1 MSDDAF
7 FDTSFE
13 SKEIEI
19 EANLVSIGDDI
30 NIIEKNPALK
40 RVLIGLG
47 WDLNAFDADAIDL
60 DVSCLLLDK
69 DGQTMEDQDFI
80 FYNNMEAREG
90 AVIHNGDNRTGAGDG
105 DDESMLVDLTKLPF
119 DIMRVLFVISI
130 YQGFEKEQNLG
141 MMKNAYIRLV
151 DADTDEEMYRFVL
164 KEELQDRMETAMMV
178 AAIDRE
184 GPKWHFRPLGE
195 FEERGLE
202 GVATD
207 RGMIISDAV

>member
-13 SKEIEI
+13 NKEIEI
-19 EANLVSIGDDI
+19 EANLVSVGDDI

-69 DGQTMEDQDFI
+69 DGQTMEDQDFV

-164 KEELQDRMETAMMV
+164 KEELQDRMETAMLV